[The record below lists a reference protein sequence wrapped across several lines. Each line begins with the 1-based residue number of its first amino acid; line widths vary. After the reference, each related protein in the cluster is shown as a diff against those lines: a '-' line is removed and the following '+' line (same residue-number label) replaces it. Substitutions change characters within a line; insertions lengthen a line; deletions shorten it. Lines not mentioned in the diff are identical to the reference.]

1 MPDSP
6 LLNTINSI
14 VIFSYLYFNIWITA
28 PGYPSNGTLGKKE
41 MIIPS
46 LNVSFNT
53 ILNTDIYVALEQ
65 ELRLP
70 SISEYIRL
78 TRDYSG
84 PSERVRLATC
94 RLTCDYPTKEFH
106 HYYQPTYPP
115 TYLIIFLN
123 FHCPPTLLCNSRL
136 DLPIKKQN
144 VCVSSKLVIFPQ
156 ILIQCKLRVFE

>member
-1 MPDSP
+1 MVS
-6 LLNTINSI
+6 
-14 VIFSYLYFNIWITA
+14 NILRYIL
-28 PGYPSNGTLGKKE
+28 SMGTLGKKE

-46 LNVSFNT
+46 LNVSFKFN
-53 ILNTDIYVALEQ
+53 YVF
-65 ELRLP
+65 RVYP
-70 SISEYIRL
+70 IN
-78 TRDYSG
+78 RDYSG
-84 PSERVRLATC
+84 PSERVRLVTC

-144 VCVSSKLVIFPQ
+144 VYVSSKLVIFPQ